1 MAMKYNEKENKAI
14 DEKMEHPDKKV
25 ICPRCGAE
33 LMYREVGNSCEVK
46 CPTENCLKASIR
58 GL

>member
-1 MAMKYNEKENKAI
+1 MKYNDRENKAI
-14 DEKMEHPDKKV
+14 DEKLGHPDRKV
-25 ICPRCGAE
+25 ICPRCGKE
-33 LMYREVGNSCEVK
+33 LTFREIGNSCEVK